1 MRDLGR
7 ISLTVNAGRQPPV
20 VTNSGTPPVVRSP
33 QDQQSFADRIAVTLA
48 RVLGAGERQSKT
60 LRYNR
65 FIQEKQAP
73 KLAEREAK
81 RLDRVSSRIETIGSV
96 AQFVRR
102 PSLTG
107 ATDLL
112 KSEGVQKALSS
123 RSLAK
128 FAPTITK
135 AVGAVGVLAAA
146 FAAAAVAVGVTVA
159 TFVLA
164 KRTLANFAE
173 SIKDYSAAVTAAEA
187 RADYMRQSALIK
199 AGMGSSGTAA
209 ARITLQQ
216 GRFDAAMT
224 RLMSALA
231 PLLQSFVVPVMRVLT
246 KIITYVAAIA
256 EVLATTLT
264 NISGFLADLYG
275 VLGMVIMP
283 FNPVAGL
290 IMQEMGEEFEQMNKT
305 LKDIKKNTSPDM
317 DIDYA
322 QANAPFIADLALMGV
337 TDYAKARLP

>member
-81 RLDRVSSRIETIGSV
+81 RLDRISSRVETIGSV
-96 AQFVRR
+96 AQFARR

-107 ATDLL
+107 ATELL
-112 KSEGVQKALSS
+112 KSEGVQKALAS
-123 RSLAK
+123 RPLAK

-135 AVGAVGVLAAA
+135 AVAAA
-146 FAAAAVAVGVTVA
+146 GVFAAVFAAAVAVGATVA
-159 TFVLA
+159 AFMLA
-164 KRTLANFAE
+164 KRTLTNFAE
-173 SIKDYSAAVTAAEA
+173 SIKDYSAKVTAAQA
-187 RADYMRQSALIK
+187 RADYMRQSALIR
-199 AGMGSSGTAA
+199 AGMGTSGTAA
-209 ARITLQQ
+209 ARLTLEQ

-231 PLLQSFVVPVMRVLT
+231 PLLQTVVVPVMRVLT
-246 KIITYVAAIA
+246 KVLTYLAAIA
-256 EVLATTLT
+256 QAIATTMGNL
-264 NISGFLADLYG
+264 SGFLADFYSIAG
-275 VLGMVIMP
+275 TIMMP
-283 FNPVAGL
+283 FNPLAGV
-290 IMQEMGEEFEQMNKT
+290 IAWEMSEEFEEMNKT
-305 LKDIKKNTSPDM
+305 LKEIKKNTNPDM

-322 QANAPFIADLALMGV
+322 EANAPFIADLALMGV
-337 TDYAKARLP
+337 TDYSKARLP